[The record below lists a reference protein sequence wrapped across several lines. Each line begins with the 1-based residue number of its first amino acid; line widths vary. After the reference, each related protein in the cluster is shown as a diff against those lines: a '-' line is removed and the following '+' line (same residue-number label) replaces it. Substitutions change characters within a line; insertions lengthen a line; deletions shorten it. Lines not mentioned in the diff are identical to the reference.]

1 MNGTKKVRHIR
12 RVEVDVLQW
21 ITNGHWADYF
31 STGCKTDKGL
41 TMILIPRGEG
51 VETKIIKSSYSSAAG
66 TACVTPSLEL
76 ADSGQLCHF

>member
-66 TACVTPSLEL
+66 TACVVVSLKRL
-76 ADSGQLCHF
+76 